1 MVDSVSKDQRSWNM
15 SRIRSKDTKP
25 ELIVRKMLHKRGIRY
40 RIHTRELPG
49 NPDLSNK
56 NKKFA
61 VFVNG
66 CFWHQHKNCKRA
78 TVPKSNTSYW
88 IPKLQRNVKNL
99 NKNITSLKNDNWKT
113 FVIWEC
119 EVNDQNKMSKFIE
132 KIKIL

>member
-1 MVDSVSKDQRSWNM
+1 MVDSVSEEQRSWNM

-78 TVPKSNTSYW
+78 TVPKSNISYW

-132 KIKIL
+132 KIKKL

>member
-1 MVDSVSKDQRSWNM
+1 MVDSVSEEQRSWNM

-78 TVPKSNTSYW
+78 TVPKSNISYW

-99 NKNITSLKNDNWKT
+99 NNNITLLKNDNWET

-119 EVNDQNKMSKFIE
+119 EVKDENKMSKFIE
-132 KIKIL
+132 KIKKL